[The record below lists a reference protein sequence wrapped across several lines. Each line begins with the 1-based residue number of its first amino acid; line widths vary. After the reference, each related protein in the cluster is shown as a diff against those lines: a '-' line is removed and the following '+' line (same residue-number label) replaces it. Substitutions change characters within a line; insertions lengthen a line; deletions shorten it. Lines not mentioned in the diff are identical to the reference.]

1 MSQNLQ
7 TLSVGS
13 SEMDNPFK
21 LTDEKL
27 IARFQDGD
35 INAYNEL
42 VNRYKDKLLNFV
54 FRYFNNREQAEDVVQ
69 ETMIKLYT
77 HASYYKNIAKFSTWI
92 YTIAKNNALTEL
104 RKNKRKQTDSLWTN
118 EGKPIDI
125 EMKDES
131 LEKTV
136 HNQIAVEE
144 LNKYLDEIPENFRV
158 AVVLRDFQELSYEEI
173 SKILEIP
180 IGTIKSRINRGRIQ
194 LSEKMKHFKAV
205 SYTHLTLPTILL
217 V

>member
-35 INAYNEL
+35 VNAYNEL

-104 RKNKRKQTDSLWTN
+104 RKNKRKKTDSLWTN

-194 LSEKMKHFKAV
+194 LSEKMKHFKEQ
-205 SYTHLTLPTILL
+205 
-217 V
+217 

>member
-1 MSQNLQ
+1 M
-7 TLSVGS
+7 
-13 SEMDNPFK
+13 FK
-21 LTDEKL
+21 LSDVQSS
-27 IARFQDGD
+27 I
-35 INAYNEL
+35 L
-42 VNRYKDKLLNFV
+42 VV
-54 FRYFNNREQAEDVVQ
+54 
-69 ETMIKLYT
+69 
-77 HASYYKNIAKFSTWI
+77 
-92 YTIAKNNALTEL
+92 
-104 RKNKRKQTDSLWTN
+104 RKQTDSLWTN

-194 LSEKMKHFKAV
+194 LSEKMKHFKE
-205 SYTHLTLPTILL
+205 
-217 V
+217 

>member
-1 MSQNLQ
+1 MNQNLQ
-7 TLSVGS
+7 TLSVES
-13 SEMDNPFK
+13 SDMNNPFK

-42 VNRYKDKLLNFV
+42 VHRYKDRLLNFV

-69 ETMIKLYT
+69 DTMIKLYT

-104 RKNKRKQTDSLWTN
+104 RKNKRKQTVSLWTN

-125 EMKDES
+125 EMKDEL
-131 LEKTV
+131 LEQTV
-136 HNQIAVEE
+136 YNKMAVEE
-144 LNKYLDEIPENFRV
+144 LNKYLDEIPENFRI

-180 IGTIKSRINRGRIQ
+180 LGTIKSRINRGRIQ
-194 LSEKMKHFKAV
+194 LSEKMKHFKEQ
-205 SYTHLTLPTILL
+205 
-217 V
+217 

>member
-7 TLSVGS
+7 TLLVES
-13 SEMDNPFK
+13 SEMDNSFK

-27 IARFQDGD
+27 IAKFQNGD
-35 INAYNEL
+35 VNAYNEL

-194 LSEKMKHFKAV
+194 LSEKMKHFKEQ
-205 SYTHLTLPTILL
+205 
-217 V
+217 